1 MTGGLIMSTM
11 YEEKDNKEELRRFYL
26 QQKSVKAECGYG
38 SKNCDTCTKK
48 DCTIRPYVES

>member
-1 MTGGLIMSTM
+1 MSTM